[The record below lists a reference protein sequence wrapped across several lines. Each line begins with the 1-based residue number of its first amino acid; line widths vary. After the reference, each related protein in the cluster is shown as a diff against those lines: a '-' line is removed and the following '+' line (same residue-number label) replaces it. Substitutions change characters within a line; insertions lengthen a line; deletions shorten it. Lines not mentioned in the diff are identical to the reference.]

1 MTKINIY
8 IAKAVL
14 GAVAM
19 VLLVIL
25 SLDVISALVDQ
36 LGSMRGNYTFVEVL
50 VYVGLTIP
58 RRIIEYIPFSALVGC
73 LIGLG
78 ILASNSELVVMRAAG
93 VSVAKITWAVLKPV
107 LLFIALGLA
116 LGEYVTPYTEQ
127 AAESRRSVALGRG
140 QALDDK
146 GMWNRDGNEFMHANT
161 VLPAGVLLGVTRYQF
176 DDQGQLL
183 VSSFAERA
191 SFQGDHWLEEKA
203 RVANFDAG
211 GEKIEQELAQTRRWQ
226 TELSPDLLSLLVL
239 SPEGLSI
246 QDLYRYTQ
254 YLDQQGLD
262 TSQYRLAFWQ
272 KILQP
277 LATAS
282 LVLIAVSFIFG
293 PLRETTMGYR
303 IFTGV
308 IVGIVFR
315 TSQDLLGP
323 SSLVFGF
330 APLIAVLIP
339 ILVCGGI
346 GLLLLRKAN

>member
-1 MTKINIY
+1 MLQLSWY
-8 IAKAVL
+8 IAKSVI

-25 SLDVISALVDQ
+25 ALDVISALVDQ
-36 LGSMRGNYTFVEVL
+36 LGDMRGDYNFTEVL
-50 VYVGLTIP
+50 IYVGLTIP
-58 RRIIEYIPFSALVGC
+58 RRIIEYIPFSSLVGC

-78 ILASNSELVVMRAAG
+78 ILASSSELVVMRAAG
-93 VSVAKITWAVLKPV
+93 VTVARITIAVLKPV
-107 LLFIALGLA
+107 LLFIVLGLL

-140 QALDDK
+140 LALDDK
-146 GMWNRDGNEFMHANT
+146 GMWNRDGNEYVHANT
-161 VLPAGVLLGVTRYQF
+161 VLPGGVLMGVTRYQF
-176 DDQGQLL
+176 DSEGQMLS
-183 VSSFAERA
+183 SSFADRA
-191 SFQGDHWLEEKA
+191 TFQGDHWLEEKA
-203 RVANFDAG
+203 NVSSFAANGSHLVQKYF
-211 GEKIEQELAQTRRWQ
+211 QTRKWE
-226 TELSPDLLSLLVL
+226 TELTPALLSLLVL
-239 SPEGLSI
+239 SPDGLSI
-246 QDLYRYTQ
+246 NDLYRYTE
-254 YLDQQGLD
+254 YLSQQGLD
-262 TSQYRLAFWQ
+262 ASQYRLAFWQ
-272 KILQP
+272 KVLQP

-308 IVGIVFR
+308 LVGIIFR

-330 APLIAVLIP
+330 APVIAVAIP
-339 ILVCGGI
+339 IVICAVI

>member
-1 MTKINIY
+1 MSKINVY
-8 IAKAVL
+8 IAKSVL

-25 SLDVISALVDQ
+25 ALDVISAMVEQ
-36 LGSMRGNYTFVEVL
+36 LGDMKGKYNFVEVMA
-50 VYVGLTIP
+50 YVGLTIP
-58 RRIIEYIPFSALVGC
+58 RRIMDYIPFSSLVGC

-78 ILASNSELVVMRAAG
+78 ILASSSELVVMRAAG
-93 VSVAKITWAVLKPV
+93 VSVASITWAVLKPV
-107 LLFIALGLA
+107 FLFIALGLV

-146 GMWNRDGNEFMHANT
+146 GMWNRDGNEFVHANT
-161 VLPAGVLLGVTRYQF
+161 VLPGGLLMGVTRYQF
-176 DDQGQLL
+176 DDSGTLL
-183 VSSFAERA
+183 SSSFAERA
-191 SFQGDHWLEEKA
+191 SYQGDHWLEENSDEA
-203 RVANFDAG
+203 QFDIDG
-211 GEKIEQELAQTRRWQ
+211 NKIEQQHFQTRRWQ
-226 TELSPDLLSLLVL
+226 TELSPGLLSLLVL
-239 SPEGLSI
+239 SPDGLSI
-246 QDLYRYTQ
+246 QNLFRYSA
-254 YLDQQGLD
+254 YLQQQGLD
-262 TSQYRLAFWQ
+262 ASQYRLAFWQ
-272 KILQP
+272 KLLQP

-339 ILVCGGI
+339 IVVCALI
-346 GLLLLRKAN
+346 GFTLLRKAN

>member
-203 RVANFDAG
+203 RVASFDAG
-211 GEKIEQELAQTRRWQ
+211 GKKIEQELAQTRRWQ